1 MAEAPTPVFKLSIP
15 LAPPA
20 QAVAPAPQFDAA
32 QAFMREN
39 RIHLQHGSYF
49 DPSNPLIL
57 VHPRETKP
65 ENIDKLRSK
74 IRRVLEQDVPP
85 YFADAHKGVFIE
97 QFVKMIPVSVESKQ
111 EAISKNL
118 LDLMQHIQTGKDPET
133 LKQQHDAN
141 SPFAAEVAFK
151 LKKNEIGAVEK
162 EMLKNGIGL
171 YLIINQGMQQKF
183 GKGLDEFYTDMMQK
197 RPESPEAMFA
207 HMQAFTG
214 LNPREMVETA
224 QKEGLEG
231 IAKKLGVSDNYVQE
245 VKLLTDVLPDRMF
258 SLNAVEAWEA
268 GRTRPGMQAMGPAE
282 KIQIGMEDLTQRK
295 LMQVTRAFKGHNDL
309 PEVMKPM
316 EGMFAGHLRL
326 LPKELAET
334 LLLLNTEIAYTPD
347 PHLANISD
355 VHAYGFY
362 RRLVKNPG
370 DVNGIYQ
377 IFISGHGGPESFAE
391 TLVHEAHHLVIPS
404 RLTDA
409 EIKTVDGLAAM
420 ETKRLGELKGLL
432 DTWMQGDDLTKA
444 AVTQTINQRYQ
455 VNGKTLSQVMGNADM
470 YRVYQMVNE
479 TNNQLQIDS
488 NFYYKSGYSEPGIR
502 FAEVFS
508 RYAQM
513 RFVRWREQPELMQF
527 VVPNISQAYET
538 IYMPHIRNQLADL
551 KAAKQNETVAEQPAA
566 SVAPATP
573 VTLPGDKEISQSHAS
588 GKIPLMMDWTQKVDH
603 IPLTRILAH
612 TAHLD
617 APLSVQHAQLF

>member
-1 MAEAPTPVFKLSIP
+1 MVDAPTAVFTLNFPSAVP
-15 LAPPA
+15 SRAPET
-20 QAVAPAPQFDAA
+20 FDAA
-32 QAFMREN
+32 KEFLSQN
-39 RIHLQHGSYF
+39 RIHLQHGSFF

-57 VHPRETKP
+57 IHPRETRP
-65 ENIDKLRSK
+65 ENIDGLRSK

-85 YFADAHKGVFIE
+85 YFADARKGIFIE
-97 QFVKMIPVSVESKQ
+97 QFVKMIPISVESKQ

-133 LKQQHDAN
+133 TRQQQDA
-141 SPFAAEVAFK
+141 SAPFSAEINFK

-171 YLIINQGMQQKF
+171 YLIINQGLEQKF
-183 GKGLDEFYTDMMQK
+183 KKGLDEFFPDMMQK
-197 RPESPEAMFA
+197 HPPTPEAMFA
-207 HMQAFTG
+207 HMQPFTG
-214 LNPREMVETA
+214 IDPRVMLETA

-231 IAKKLGVSDNYVQE
+231 VAKKLGVSDSYVQE
-245 VKLLTDVLPDRMF
+245 VKLLLDVLPDRMF
-258 SLNAVEAWEA
+258 SINAVEAWEA
-268 GRTRPGMQAMGPAE
+268 GRIRPGMQNMGPVE
-282 KIQIGMEDLTQRK
+282 KMQIGMDDLVQRK
-295 LMQVTRAFKGHNDL
+295 LMQVTRAFKGQQDV
-309 PEVMKPM
+309 PEAMKPM

-370 DVNGIYQ
+370 DVNGVYQ

-391 TLVHEAHHLVIPS
+391 TLVHEAHHLVIPA
-404 RLTDA
+404 RLTEA
-409 EIKTVDGLAAM
+409 EIKTVDDLAAT
-420 ETKRLGELKGLL
+420 ETKRLGELKTLL
-432 DTWMQGDDLTKA
+432 GSWMAGDDKTKA
-444 AVTQTINQRYQ
+444 AVENEINTRYS

-479 TNNQLQIDS
+479 TYNQLQIDS
-488 NFYYKSGYSEPGIR
+488 NFYQKSGYSEPGIR

-513 RFVRWREQPELMQF
+513 RFVRWREQPELMNF

-551 KAAKQNETVAEQPAA
+551 KAAKQAGELDKAPAPTIT
-566 SVAPATP
+566 PATP
-573 VTLPGDKEISQSHAS
+573 VTLPEPGTTEVPQKGA
-588 GKIPLMMDWTQKVDH
+588 GRKIPLMMDWARNADH
-603 IPLTRILAH
+603 TPLTRILAQ
-612 TAHLD
+612 TVQLD
-617 APLSVQHAQLF
+617 RPLSVQPSQLGY